1 MARFKLMGRVIVG
14 QEENER
20 ALTREEQNA
29 LPTELVYETD
39 DLSEASEIQRAGG
52 FFRDRDT
59 FVSVTS
65 VEDTQ
70 GSSTSFGNVGS
81 ADPQPMPQKGDN

>member
-1 MARFKLMGRVIVG
+1 VIVG

-20 ALTREEQNA
+20 PMTKEEQNA

-39 DLSEASEIQRAGG
+39 DQSEAAAIQRAGG
-52 FFRDRDT
+52 FFRDRET

-65 VEDTQ
+65 VEDTEAQ
-70 GSSTSFGNVGS
+70 RGS
-81 ADPQPMPQKGDN
+81 ADAQPMPQKGN